1 MLEIFF
7 FNFKNRIHDTSVPF
21 GMTIFLK
28 TYHTCVWKWRDR
40 IYAIKSDVLNSAIG
54 YVGSSVILSV

>member
-1 MLEIFF
+1 MLEFFFSILKIEFMILAYLFAWLIFF
-7 FNFKNRIHDTSVPF
+7 
-21 GMTIFLK
+21 K